1 MAANF
6 RSVHD
11 ESLKARPS
19 PINYYSRYILSF
31 FLGSVFAV
39 FAVFSTTQLSPL
51 SVTFANS
58 PLLLPAYTHLG
69 ASASPGSNSSADR
82 ASLHHVCW
90 WSGDHGGYTADSP
103 NAPWLVERGEGEAER
118 RVPGGVV
125 VVGEDCARCAAGR
138 LCSFTIAVHRPAHWD
153 VPRYSAFKGE
163 LLVSLHGPA
172 TLQARVA
179 RVDNDPRRM
188 LVTYRAW
195 DAGEYTVVVR
205 DSCGT
210 LNYSSQH
217 YHHTHNIA
225 NWTLLIA
232 PTPPAAF
239 YSLPPP
245 DAAPAVGVGG
255 GEVSGGAAQGA
266 GAGGSE
272 GQGMGGVESEAEW
285 WASPCGQGDM
295 GRWLLNDSDYRWV
308 PYPCA
313 APIPPASEW
322 MSTLVARGFREV
334 SFVGD
339 SHQRFLFLHL
349 LFLLSHHVNTSF
361 IKSHV
366 DISYLVG
373 GTGHVRML
381 HGGPEEAVSEE
392 ERASMPLKL
401 NFYWVDG
408 IYENGHYG
416 CTNRGRFSER
426 EHSFPAIST
435 TADVTIFNG
444 GFWTAAFCEHAE
456 RALGVYLPPYL
467 EWAFFQL
474 ERTQNQRAKWRAQR
488 KKEREGNGGKGGAE
502 EEADSGGPFLV
513 YRSIPPLRTQYQCKQ
528 GTNAQIAHMNEVVQG
543 QLERYGFQ
551 WLNMWPVELPRFSD
565 TCNGND
571 PHFTCFTPA
580 ENPHGDGVLTG
591 PVGEAAVYRTV
602 HFILNELIR

>member
-1 MAANF
+1 MAQSPTVGPPRGYPFNNRLLLMAANT
-6 RSVHD
+6 RSIHD
-11 ESLKARPS
+11 DPPKAHAS
-19 PINYYSRYILSF
+19 PVIYLRYFLTF
-31 FLGSVFAV
+31 FLGAAV
-39 FAVFSTTQLSPL
+39 ALFSTAQRSDLSALFTDPTLRLPAYPYSGGGTATGNTNSTVDLSPL
-51 SVTFANS
+51 
-58 PLLLPAYTHLG
+58 L
-69 ASASPGSNSSADR
+69 
-82 ASLHHVCW
+82 HVCW
-90 WSGDHGGYTADSP
+90 WSGDHGGYTVDSP
-103 NAPWLVERGEGEAER
+103 NAPWLLERGEAEAER

-125 VVGEDCARCAAGR
+125 VVGEECARCAVGR
-138 LCSFTIAVHRPAHWD
+138 LCSFTIAVQRPAHWD

-172 TLQARVA
+172 LLQARVA
-179 RVDNDPRRM
+179 RIDNDPRRM
-188 LVTYRAW
+188 LVTYRVW
-195 DAGEYTVVVR
+195 DAGEYTVLVR

-210 LNYSSQH
+210 LNYTS
-217 YHHTHNIA
+217 HHLHQTHNIA
-225 NWTLLIA
+225 NWTLLA
-232 PTPPAAF
+232 
-239 YSLPPP
+239 S
-245 DAAPAVGVGG
+245 
-255 GEVSGGAAQGA
+255 GEAAQGA

-272 GQGMGGVESEAEW
+272 GQGMGGVESVAER

-295 GRWLLNDSDYRWV
+295 GRWLLNGSDYRWV
-308 PYPCA
+308 SYPCA
-313 APIPPASEW
+313 PPIPPPSQW
-322 MSTLVARGFREV
+322 VSTLVARGFREL

-361 IKSHV
+361 VKSHV
-366 DISYLVG
+366 DFSYLVG
-373 GTGHVRML
+373 SAGHVRML
-381 HGGPEEAVSEE
+381 QGGPEERVSEE

-408 IYENGHYG
+408 IYENDHYG

-456 RALGVYLPPYL
+456 RALSVYLPPYL

-474 ERTQNQRAKWRAQR
+474 EHAQNQRARWRAQR
-488 KKEREGNGGKGGAE
+488 KQQRESSAGKAGE
-502 EEADSGGPFLV
+502 EEADSGGPWLV
-513 YRSIPPLRTQYQCKQ
+513 YRSIPPLRTQYRCNQ
-528 GTNAQIAHMNEVVQG
+528 GTNAQVAHMNEVVQG
-543 QLERYGFQ
+543 QLERYGFW

-580 ENPHGDGVLTG
+580 ENPNGDGVLTG

-602 HFILNELIR
+602 QFILHELVR

>member
-1 MAANF
+1 MAANS
-6 RSVHD
+6 RSVHHD
-11 ESLKARPS
+11 DPLKALAS
-19 PINYYSRYILSF
+19 PLIYLRYIFIF
-31 FLGSVFAV
+31 FLGAAV
-39 FAVFSTTQLSPL
+39 ALFSTALRSALSAIFTDSTL
-51 SVTFANS
+51 H
-58 PLLLPAYTHLG
+58 LPAYPY
-69 ASASPGSNSSADR
+69 PGGGTATSNSNSSADR

-90 WSGDHGGYTADSP
+90 WSGDYGGYTADSP
-103 NAPWLVERGEGEAER
+103 NAPWLLERGEGEAER

-125 VVGEDCARCAAGR
+125 VVGEECARCVAGR
-138 LCSFTIAVHRPAHWD
+138 MCSFTIAVQRPAHWD

-172 TLQARVA
+172 TLQARVV
-179 RVDNDPRRM
+179 RIDNDPRRM

-195 DAGEYTVVVR
+195 DAGEYTVLVR

-210 LNYSSQH
+210 LNYSM
-217 YHHTHNIA
+217 HHSHHSHNIA
-225 NWTLLIA
+225 NWTLLLA
-232 PTPPAAF
+232 PNPPTAL
-239 YSLPPP
+239 SPLPPL

-255 GEVSGGAAQGA
+255 GEVSGGAGT

-272 GQGMGGVESEAEW
+272 GQGMVGVESVAER

-295 GRWLLNDSDYRWV
+295 GRWLRIDSDYRWV

-313 APIPPASEW
+313 PPIPPASEW
-322 MSTLVARGFREV
+322 VSTLVSRGFREL

-349 LFLLSHHVNTSF
+349 LFLLSHHVNASF
-361 IKSHV
+361 IKSHS

-373 GTGHVRML
+373 RTGHVRML
-381 HGGPEEAVSEE
+381 HSGSGEEVSEE

-426 EHSFPAIST
+426 ENSFPAIST

-456 RALGVYLPPYL
+456 RALGVYLPAYL

-488 KKEREGNGGKGGAE
+488 KKERESNGGKGGAE

-528 GTNAQIAHMNEVVQG
+528 GTNAQVAHMNEVVQG

-551 WLNMWPVELPRFSD
+551 WLNMWPVELPRFPD

-580 ENPHGDGVLTG
+580 ESPHGDGVLTG

-602 HFILNELIR
+602 HFILNELNR